1 LIVSKLLL
9 IFILCNVSF
18 GFALRDYDQS
28 PRGYS
33 HLAQVIS
40 RYDKDE
46 LVGTLRNFIKE
57 TRPTRIVG
65 SEGHH
70 KASQFIIDFV
80 KKHTDDKSG
89 IMVVDDFVP
98 NIDRAIKLYQDD
110 LKTVQ
115 TAGDNVNK
123 AELMKWTNF
132 TNSRV
137 SHLEKLRSQ
146 KGKNIV
152 WEKRGSK
159 FPNEVIVLGA
169 HYDTIA
175 YDKKTLSVL
184 PEVAQ
189 PGADNN
195 GSGVAM
201 GLGLIQLLSE
211 LKIERTVRVVF
222 FDFQEFGFLGS
233 WDYAKKLSEEV
244 SKGLKLYSYVN
255 LLMLGH
261 DSKIQDTSKRYGNMN
276 LYISEADG
284 ELYERERK
292 ISNEAISLGS
302 HAMGNVKFDTKS
314 IDFKNGDVTSFKEFK
329 LPGITFTQDWESDF
343 NGKRIHTSS
352 DFVETLNFKTFY
364 DSFRF
369 IGQFVSSWAL
379 NLSK

>member
-1 LIVSKLLL
+1 MIVSKILFLV
-9 IFILCNVSF
+9 ILCQLSS

-28 PRGYS
+28 PKNHS

-46 LVGTLRNFIKE
+46 LVGTLRSFIKD

-70 KASQFIIDFV
+70 KASQFIIDFI
-80 KKHTDDKSG
+80 KKHTANKSTVT
-89 IMVVDDFVP
+89 VVDDFVP
-98 NIDRAIKLYQDD
+98 HVDRAIKMYQDD

-115 TAGDNVNK
+115 DAGDNVNK
-123 AELMKWTNF
+123 TELSRWVNF

-152 WEKRGSK
+152 WEKKGSK
-159 FPNEVIVLGA
+159 FPNEVIVIGA

-175 YDKKTLSVL
+175 YDKKTLTVL
-184 PEVAQ
+184 PEVSQ

-201 GLGLIQLLSE
+201 ALGLIQLLSE

-233 WDYAKKLSEEV
+233 WDYAKKLKDEV
-244 SKGLKLYSYVN
+244 AKGLKLYSYVN

-261 DSKIQDTSKRYGNMN
+261 DSKINDKSKRYGNMN
-276 LYISEADG
+276 IYISEA
-284 ELYERERK
+284 ETVLYDRERK
-292 ISNEAISLGS
+292 IANEAMTLGGKAS
-302 HAMGNVKFDTKS
+302 GNIKFDIKATE
-314 IDFKNGDVTSFKEFK
+314 FKNGDVTSFKEFG
-329 LPGITFTQDWESDF
+329 LPGITFTQDWENDF
-343 NGKRIHTSS
+343 NGNRIHTSS

-364 DSFRF
+364 GSFRF
-369 IGQFVSSWAL
+369 VGQFVSSWAL